1 MADLLVGFDLAS
13 GLVAKHLLHEI
24 ELLHQMAH
32 VGVLNELGVGG
43 LTLHLVLVD
52 GFHCCW
58 QAMDGTA
65 TACQKGIEMNC
76 WTRCRFAIHS
86 R

>member
-1 MADLLVGFDLAS
+1 MRVLKLHLLVGFNLAS
-13 GLVAKHLLHEI
+13 GLVAKHLLHEV
-24 ELLHQMAH
+24 ELLHQVAH

-58 QAMDGTA
+58 QQWMEQQLHAKQQNDLTLS
-65 TACQKGIEMNC
+65 TLC
-76 WTRCRFAIHS
+76 S
-86 R
+86 

>member
-1 MADLLVGFDLAS
+1 MADLLVGFNLAS
-13 GLVAKHLLHEI
+13 GLVAKHLLHEV
-24 ELLHQMAH
+24 ELLHQVAH

-58 QAMDGTA
+58 QQWMEQQLQAKQQNDLTLS
-65 TACQKGIEMNC
+65 TLC
-76 WTRCRFAIHS
+76 S
-86 R
+86 